1 MNTETLTPPLT
12 KEYLESLHWR
22 YATKK
27 FDPSRSIPEEELKEL
42 LSAVRLSASS
52 YGLQPYKILVIRDE
66 ALREQ
71 LRPSCWNQSQI
82 TDASHVLVIASM
94 ADFDAA
100 LIESY
105 LEQVAE
111 TREVPLENLS
121 GYGDF
126 MKSKLLDLPTTTK
139 AEWTARQAY
148 IALGNLLSAAAV
160 QRIDACPMEGF
171 DKDQVDEILGLREQ
185 GLTTAVIIP
194 IGYRSKADDTQHYK
208 KVRRSEE
215 SLFEYR

>member
-1 MNTETLTPPLT
+1 MNTEILNPSLT
-12 KEYLESLHWR
+12 KDFLESLNWR

-27 FDPSRSIPEEELKEL
+27 FDPSRTISEEDLTDL

-52 YGLQPYKILVIRDE
+52 YGLQPYKILVLQDE
-66 ALREQ
+66 ALREK
-71 LRPSCWNQSQI
+71 LRPSCWNQPQI
-82 TDASHVLVIASM
+82 TEASHVLVIASK
-94 ADFDAA
+94 ADFDTE
-100 LIESY
+100 LIDSY
-105 LEQVAE
+105 LEEVSE
-111 TREVPLENLS
+111 TRNIPLENLS

-126 MKSKLLDLPTTTK
+126 MKSKLLGLPAPTK

-171 DKDQVDEILGLREQ
+171 VREQVDEILGLRQQ
-185 GLTTAVIIP
+185 GFTTAVIIP
-194 IGYRSKADDTQHYK
+194 IGYRSQADDTQHYK

-215 SLFEYR
+215 SFFEYR

>member
-1 MNTETLTPPLT
+1 MITETLIPSLT
-12 KEYLESLHWR
+12 KDYLESLNWR

-27 FDPSRSIPEEELKEL
+27 FDPSRTLSEEDLKNL

-52 YGLQPYKILVIRDE
+52 YGLQPYKILVLRDE
-66 ALREQ
+66 ALREE
-71 LRPSCWNQSQI
+71 LRPSCWNQPQI
-82 TDASHVLVIASM
+82 TEASHVLVIASR
-94 ADFDAA
+94 ADFEAE
-100 LIESY
+100 LIDTY
-105 LEQVAE
+105 LAEVSE
-111 TREVPLENLS
+111 TRGVPLENLS

-126 MKSKLLDLPTTTK
+126 MKSKLLDLPTSTK

-171 DKDQVDEILGLREQ
+171 DREQVDEILDLKDQ
-185 GLTTAVIIP
+185 GLTAAVIIP
-194 IGYRSKADDTQHYK
+194 VGYRSDADDTQHYK

-215 SLFEYR
+215 TLFEYR

>member
-1 MNTETLTPPLT
+1 MNTATQTPPLA
-12 KEYLESLHWR
+12 KEYLESLQWR

-27 FDPSRSIPEEELKEL
+27 FDPTRSIPEADLKDL
-42 LSAVRLSASS
+42 LRAVRLSASS
-52 YGLQPYKILVIRDE
+52 YGLQPYKIFVLKDK

-71 LRPSCWNQSQI
+71 LRPSCWNQPQI
-82 TDASHVLVIASM
+82 TEASHVLVIANK
-94 ADFDAA
+94 ADFKEE
-100 LIESY
+100 LIDSY
-105 LEQVAE
+105 LQEVSE
-111 TREVPLENLS
+111 TRGVPLENLS

-126 MKSKLLDLPTTTK
+126 MKSKLLDLPASAK

-148 IALGNLLSAAAV
+148 IALGNLLSAAAS

-171 DKDQVDEILGLREQ
+171 DRDQVDEILGLGQQ

-194 IGYRSKADDTQHYK
+194 IGYRSGEDDTRHYK

-215 SLFEYR
+215 SLFEFR

>member
-1 MNTETLTPPLT
+1 MRTETLTTALA
-12 KEYLESLHWR
+12 KEYIESLNWR

-27 FDPSRSIPEEELKEL
+27 FDPSRTIPEADLRKL
-42 LSAVRLSASS
+42 LEAVRLSASS
-52 YGLQPYKILVIRDE
+52 YGLQPYKILVVEDKD
-66 ALREQ
+66 LREQ
-71 LRPSCWNQSQI
+71 LRPSCWNQPQI
-82 TDASHVLVIASM
+82 TEASHVLVIASR
-94 ADFDAA
+94 ADFDAE
-100 LIESY
+100 LIDSY
-105 LEQVAE
+105 LEEVSQ
-111 TREVPLENLS
+111 TRGMPVKDLS

-126 MKSKLLDLPTTTK
+126 MKSKLLDLPATTK

-171 DKDQVDEILGLREQ
+171 EKAQVDEILGLGEQ

-194 IGYRSKADDTQHYK
+194 IGYRAEADDTQHYK

>member
-1 MNTETLTPPLT
+1 MRTETLTTQLST
-12 KEYLESLHWR
+12 EYLESLHWR

-27 FDPSRSIPEEELKEL
+27 FDPSRSIPEADLKVL

-52 YGLQPYKILVIRDE
+52 YGLQPYKILVLQDE

-71 LRPSCWNQSQI
+71 LRPSCWNQPQI
-82 TDASHVLVIASM
+82 TEASHVLVIANRV
-94 ADFDAA
+94 DFDAD
-100 LIESY
+100 LIDSY
-105 LEQVAE
+105 LEEVSE
-111 TREVPLENLS
+111 TRGIQMENLS

-126 MKSKLLDLPTTTK
+126 MKSKLLDLPVSTK
-139 AEWTARQAY
+139 ATWTARQAY

-171 DKDQVDEILGLREQ
+171 DQAQVDEILGLGEQ

-194 IGYRSKADDTQHYK
+194 VGYRSEADDTQHYK

-215 SLFEYR
+215 TLFEYR

>member
-1 MNTETLTPPLT
+1 MRTETLTSALA
-12 KEYLESLHWR
+12 KEYTESLNWR

-27 FDPSRSIPEEELKEL
+27 FDPSRSIPEADLKNL
-42 LSAVRLSASS
+42 LEAVRLSASS
-52 YGLQPYKILVIRDE
+52 YGLQPYKILIVEDE
-66 ALREQ
+66 GLREQ
-71 LRPSCWNQSQI
+71 LRPSCWNQPQI
-82 TDASHVLVIASM
+82 TEASHLLVIANR
-94 ADFDAA
+94 ADFDAE
-100 LIESY
+100 LIDSY
-105 LEQVAE
+105 LEEVSE
-111 TREVPLENLS
+111 TRGIPVKNLS

-126 MKSKLLDLPTTTK
+126 MKSKLLDLPVATK

-171 DKDQVDEILGLREQ
+171 DKAQVDEILGLGEQ
-185 GLTTAVIIP
+185 GLTTAVIVP
-194 IGYRSKADDTQHYK
+194 IGYRAEADDTQHYK